1 MNPSDPSFSALPPA
15 QRVALLLDDSTFE
28 AGPPAGS
35 LLWGAGWIDAHRVYV
50 AATDPQVA
58 RGAIGVEEARGLSE
72 MLIRAR
78 SDDSPV
84 VLLLDSSGAR
94 VDEGLRALGAFR
106 GLFREA
112 LLTRLAGVPMLAL
125 LGRACFGGASM
136 LACLCARRHY
146 LASTRLAT
154 SGPAVIEAVVGKAH
168 FDAGNKEQVMALM
181 CGTERAR
188 IDPGGVVIEDSEHAA
203 GASLRGWLAEAAAG
217 SMVWQPHVS
226 HDLLAARVR
235 EAELLAPTG
244 VMSSAVKPR
253 LDALLPAG
261 YAPSLEGEVFS
272 AVPPVGSRRKPLFLG
287 TLSGSPVGAAT
298 CWQLAD
304 KLLKLDEYASNPVVL
319 ILDADGHAASIV
331 DERMLLSAYIVHLS
345 LAIALVSARAHT
357 TALWIMG
364 KASGASYVAFA
375 SAVDRVSVFPSARIE
390 ILPALA
396 ARQIVGGVSPEAAVP
411 DSLLHA
417 GVADSVLDT
426 CLSAYQEIELTNR

>member
-1 MNPSDPSFSALPPA
+1 
-15 QRVALLLDDSTFE
+15 
-28 AGPPAGS
+28 
-35 LLWGAGWIDAHRVYV
+35 
-50 AATDPQVA
+50 
-58 RGAIGVEEARGLSE
+58 

-112 LLTRLAGVPMLAL
+112 LLTRLAEIPMLAL

-181 CGTERAR
+181 CGTARAG
-188 IDPGGVVIEDSEHAA
+188 IDPGGVVMEDSEHAA

-217 SMVWQPHVS
+217 TMVWQPHVS
-226 HDLLAARVR
+226 HELLAARLR

-244 VMSSAVKPR
+244 VMSSAMKPQ

-272 AVPPVGSRRKPLFLG
+272 ALPPVGSRKPLFLG

-304 KLLKLDEYASNPVVL
+304 KLLQLDEYVSNPLVL
-319 ILDADGHAASIV
+319 VLDADGHAASIV

-345 LAIALVSARAHT
+345 LAIALASARSHT

-375 SAVDRVSVFPSARIE
+375 SAVDRVSVLPSARIE

-396 ARQIVGGVSPEAAVP
+396 ARQIVGRVSPEALVL

-426 CLSAYQEIELTNR
+426 RLSAYREIGSTNR

>member
-1 MNPSDPSFSALPPA
+1 MNPSDPSFSARPPA
-15 QRVALLLDDSTFE
+15 QRVALLLDHSSFE

-35 LLWGAGWIDAHRVYV
+35 LLWGAGRIDQHRVYL
-50 AATDPQVA
+50 AATDPRVA

-136 LACLCARRHY
+136 LACLCARRYY

-188 IDPGGVVIEDSEHAA
+188 IDPGGVLMEDSEHAA

-217 SMVWQPHVS
+217 GTVWQPQFS
-226 HDLLAARVR
+226 HALLAARLR
-235 EAELLAPTG
+235 EAELFAPTA
-244 VMSSAVKPR
+244 VMSSALKPR

-261 YAPSLEGEVFS
+261 YAPSLEGEVFFALPS
-272 AVPPVGSRRKPLFLG
+272 VGSRKPLFLG

-298 CWQLAD
+298 CWQLAER
-304 KLLKLDEYASNPVVL
+304 LLKLDEYVSNPVVL
-319 ILDADGHAASIV
+319 VLDADGHAASIV

-345 LAIALVSARAHT
+345 LAIALASTRAHHT
-357 TALWIMG
+357 VLWIMG

-375 SAVDRVSVFPSARIE
+375 SAVDWVSVLPSARIE

-396 ARQIVGGVSPEAAVP
+396 ARQIVGGVSPEAPVL

-417 GVADSVLDT
+417 GVADAVLDT
-426 CLSAYQEIELTNR
+426 RLSAYREIGSTNR